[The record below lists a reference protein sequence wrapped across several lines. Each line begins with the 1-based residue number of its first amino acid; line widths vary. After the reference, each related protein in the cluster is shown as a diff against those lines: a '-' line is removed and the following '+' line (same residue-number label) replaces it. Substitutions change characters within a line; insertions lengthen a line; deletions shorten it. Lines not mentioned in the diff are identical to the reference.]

1 MSETSIFLSKYAY
14 FHIKMAENGE
24 FRIEITIFALKWSK
38 LVTQNEIWFILV
50 KIGDHPTLKIYSKS
64 VLEVI
69 QFDNQLIDQ
78 LITWVGHLFSN

>member
-1 MSETSIFLSKYAY
+1 
-14 FHIKMAENGE
+14 MAENGE
-24 FRIEITIFALKWSK
+24 FRIEIAYFCIEMIEIGGS
-38 LVTQNEIWFILV
+38 NEIWFILV